1 MPPMMGQIPGGQTG
15 MDNNM
20 AGGSPAGGG
29 GGSDAAR
36 QALQQAM
43 GDLRGLKQQIE
54 QIGEK
59 YPTLSAE
66 VKKMLQIWQGII
78 VKVAQ
83 QAPQQTQSSQ
93 DLPMG
98 GG

>member
-36 QALQQAM
+36 QALEQAM
-43 GDLRGLKQQIE
+43 GEIRDLGQKAEALGGKYPSLAPEVQQLKQIL
-54 QIGEK
+54 K
-59 YPTLSAE
+59 RMV
-66 VKKMLQIWQGII
+66 VKA
-78 VKVAQ
+78 AQ
-83 QAPQQTQSSQ
+83 QAPQQTVSSQ